1 MGWVNDVD
9 CGVGPVAGTV
19 GIVVPLL
26 LLLLL
31 VAVEE
36 TVALV
41 LLVEF
46 DDMVVFVV

>member
-26 LLLLL
+26 LLL